1 MPSEGT
7 AEMKRRRESLFVRL
21 FQGDGPAAAALGTAS
36 IPLVE
41 IIPTKQKKEKKE
53 TTIKDP
59 PKHRNYS
66 VVYQTSSKRFQ
77 PFQNQPPFK
86 ININR

>member
-1 MPSEGT
+1 
-7 AEMKRRRESLFVRL
+7 MKRRRESLFVRL
-21 FQGDGPAAAALGTAS
+21 FQGDGPAAAAALGTAS

-53 TTIKDP
+53 TTIKDL
-59 PKHRNYS
+59 PKHRNYN
-66 VVYQTSSKRFQ
+66 VVYQTSSKRFP

-86 ININR
+86 INKNR